1 MILRILHINMDFYKL
16 QYLRRLIFL
25 NIEHLK
31 SNDLLKVKNQVSLVV
46 LIPYQMVDLYKKER
60 GL

>member
-1 MILRILHINMDFYKL
+1 MDFYKL